1 MRGTKMWFLSYIGDF
16 STPLRSVRNDRDVSC
31 RAKSFVSCRAKS
43 RHLLLALLLL
53 LSSCSK
59 PQGQE
64 TAFVPV
70 PDLNSPIEFSEQ
82 LVEPETKGLDPVT
95 DALEGIKAQRFGVFS
110 WWNPIGEVFDE
121 LYNPANLYQQN
132 NDVVE
137 VDFTTTP
144 RKWKCNP
151 SAYWPFACNLSFFAY
166 APYLEHTQPYLVGEE
181 TVQPELRFPSADYT
195 QGMPRAS
202 YSPNPD
208 ITHQVDLCIAAPVF
222 DREPSSTPI
231 HFAFKHALTR
241 IRLYIRAIGDDQG
254 GYLAYRIDDVIING
268 IVGTNTFTYQDDA
281 DEPFVWDE
289 VTASTPK
296 DGNYHL
302 TAAAGHLTQEWV
314 MRNNSAYDPAVLHD
328 LTTYTAANVSN
339 APNGSLYFLPQDLF
353 TPILEIGVG
362 QYVKGTS
369 TLLSILPPIRKPLPT
384 AQSWHAG
391 ETIAYL
397 ITVDVANYVIL
408 DITPVLTP
416 WADAENTHP
425 TQRIY

>member
-1 MRGTKMWFLSYIGDF
+1 MRGTKNILVIAG
-16 STPLRSVRNDRDVSC
+16 L
-31 RAKSFVSCRAKS
+31 AGI
-43 RHLLLALLLL
+43 LLA
-53 LSSCSK
+53 SCNK

-64 TAFVPV
+64 ASFVPV
-70 PDLNSPIEFSEQ
+70 PDMSAPIEFSEQ
-82 LVEPETKGLDPVT
+82 VTEPQTKGLDPVT

-110 WWNPIGEVFDE
+110 WWNPRDEVFDE

-151 SAYWPFACNLSFFAY
+151 TAYWPFECNLSFFAY

-202 YSPNPD
+202 YTPNPD

-241 IRLYIRAIGDDQG
+241 IRLYIRAIGDDQS
-254 GYLAYRIDDVIING
+254 GYLAYRINDVIFSG
-268 IVGTNTFTYQDDA
+268 IVGTNTFTYQDDP

-289 VTASTPK
+289 VTSSTPK
-296 DGNYHL
+296 DGEYHL
-302 TAAAGHLTQEWV
+302 TVANSHLNPTWV
-314 MRNNSAYDPAVLHD
+314 YMSS
-328 LTTYTAANVSN
+328 TTYAPADLHNLLTYTDANGSD
-339 APNGSLYFLPQDLF
+339 APNGRLYLLPQALF
-353 TPILEIGVG
+353 TPVLELGVG
-362 QYVKGTS
+362 QYIRGTN
-369 TLLSILPPIRKPLPT
+369 TLLSILPPIRKALPT
-384 AQSWHAG
+384 AQSWHPG
-391 ETIAYL
+391 ETVAYL
-397 ITVDVANYVIL
+397 VTVDLANYVIL

-416 WADAENTHP
+416 WADAENPHP